1 MTAPGTASPALGWL
15 PLAGWS
21 RMPCPPLPARTARI
35 AETLN
40 GNGSPLGAASHALNM
55 AALLASDCG
64 MDDLARDLCH
74 RQIQPYLRLGRPLTA
89 DEGRLMLGP
98 ALNLARLD
106 LRAGNPDDALRRL
119 EDIDQAI
126 AAGRDLAVD
135 GSVLPV
141 SAIGG
146 TSEEHAKLRN
156 IVRAL
161 HVGDG
166 VRAHAMAGR
175 WHLAAGLAETLGG
188 IYPRLLEGRQAA
200 VIARCLA
207 GDLNG
212 ARRILTQATAAES
225 WEDQIA
231 ACLAVL
237 ASPPGEVTDAVNMMT
252 STFLASPLPADR
264 VLFRARLS
272 ATVVALSQEIRPD
285 NAAQVATA
293 AAGEAIRAGEG
304 YAARDILASPATAS
318 LLETHS
324 RKELARIA
332 DESGLGRGTMPPA
345 LADVL
350 HRTLEKALACQGTA
364 LARPALT
371 STARRAE
378 RGSPSA
384 PRTPSS
390 SEGAV

>member
-1 MTAPGTASPALGWL
+1 MTDPGTDAAALKWL

-21 RMPCPPLPARTARI
+21 RLPCPPLPARTARI
-35 AETLN
+35 AEILN
-40 GNGSPLGAASHALNM
+40 GNGHPLGVASHALNM

-64 MDDLARDLCH
+64 MDNLARDLCH
-74 RQIQPYLRLGRPLTA
+74 RQIQTYLRLGRLLTA

-106 LRAGNPDDALRRL
+106 LRADNADEALRRL
-119 EDIDQAI
+119 EDIDKAI
-126 AAGRDLAVD
+126 ASSSDLAVD

-141 SAIGG
+141 SAIDG

-161 HVGDG
+161 HVSDG
-166 VRAHAMAGR
+166 IRAHAMAGR

-188 IYPRLLEGRQAA
+188 VYPRLLEGRQAA

-212 ARRILTQATAAES
+212 ARWVLTQAAVAES
-225 WEDQIA
+225 WEDQVA

-237 ASPPGEVTDAVNMMT
+237 ASPAGEITDVIDTMT
-252 STFLASPLPADR
+252 NTFLTSSLPEDR

-272 ATVVALSQEIRPD
+272 ATVVALSRETCPD
-285 NAAQVATA
+285 DAAQVAATA
-293 AAGEAIRAGEG
+293 ADEAIRVADA
-304 YAARDILASPATAS
+304 YATRDILATPAVADLLGPYS
-318 LLETHS
+318 L
-324 RKELARIA
+324 KELARIT

-345 LADVL
+345 LADVF
-350 HRTLEKALACQGTA
+350 HRTVEKALTDHGTA
-364 LARPALT
+364 LARPALPSTVQLART
-371 STARRAE
+371 SCGRSR
-378 RGSPSA
+378 S
-384 PRTPSS
+384 
-390 SEGAV
+390 

>member
-1 MTAPGTASPALGWL
+1 MTGSGAVPAALGWF

-35 AETLN
+35 AGILN
-40 GNGSPLGAASHALNM
+40 GNGSPLGVASHALNM

-74 RQIQPYLRLGRPLTA
+74 RQIQPYTRLTRRLTA

-106 LRAGNPDDALRRL
+106 LRAGSGDDALRRL
-119 EDIDQAI
+119 EDADQAV

-188 IYPRLLEGRQAA
+188 VYPRLLEGRQAV

-212 ARRILTQATAAES
+212 ARRVLAQATAAES
-225 WEDQIA
+225 WEDQVA

-237 ASPPGEVTDAVNMMT
+237 ASPAGEVTDAVDTMT
-252 STFLASPLPADR
+252 STFLTDPLPADR

-285 NAAQVATA
+285 NAAQVAVA
-293 AAGEAIRAGEG
+293 AAGEAIQASDA
-304 YAARDILASPATAS
+304 YAARDILASPTAAS
-318 LLETHS
+318 LLGPRS

-332 DESGLGRGTMPPA
+332 DESGLSRGTMPPA

-350 HRTLEKALACQGTA
+350 RLTVDEALAGQGTA
-364 LARPALT
+364 LARTALP
-371 STARRAE
+371 SAASRAE

-384 PRTPSS
+384 PHRVK
-390 SEGAV
+390 GAL

>member
-1 MTAPGTASPALGWL
+1 MTDPGTIPAALRWL

-21 RMPCPPLPARTARI
+21 RMSCPPLPTRTARI
-35 AETLN
+35 ADILN
-40 GNGSPLGAASHALNM
+40 GHGSPLGTASHALNM

-74 RQIQPYLRLGRPLTA
+74 RQIQPYTRLRRPLTA

-98 ALNLARLD
+98 VLNLARLD
-106 LRAGNPDDALRRL
+106 LRAGSGDDALRRL
-119 EDIDQAI
+119 EDADQAV
-126 AAGRDLAVD
+126 AAARDLVVD

-141 SAIGG
+141 SAISG
-146 TSEEHAKLRN
+146 TSEEHTKLRN

-175 WHLAAGLAETLGG
+175 WHLAAGLAEALGG
-188 IYPRLLEGRQAA
+188 VYPRLLEGRQAA

-207 GDLNG
+207 ADLGG
-212 ARRILTQATAAES
+212 ARRVLTQATAAES
-225 WEDQIA
+225 WEDQVA

-237 ASPPGEVTDAVNMMT
+237 ASPEGEVTDAAITMT
-252 STFLASPLPADR
+252 SRFLADPLPADR

-272 ATVVALSQEIRPD
+272 ATVVALSREIRPD
-285 NAAQVATA
+285 SAAQVAMA
-293 AAGEAIRAGEG
+293 AAGEAIRAGEA
-304 YAARDILASPATAS
+304 YAARDILASPAAAS
-318 LLETHS
+318 LLEPRS

-345 LADVL
+345 LAGVL
-350 HRTLEKALACQGTA
+350 HLTVEKALAGQGTA
-364 LARPALT
+364 LAQPA
-371 STARRAE
+371 SPSAARRAE
-378 RGSPSA
+378 
-384 PRTPSS
+384 
-390 SEGAV
+390 

>member
-1 MTAPGTASPALGWL
+1 MTAPGTASAALGWL

-21 RMPCPPLPARTARI
+21 RMPCPPLPARTARV
-35 AETLN
+35 AEILN
-40 GNGSPLGAASHALNM
+40 GNGSPLGVASHALNM

-64 MDDLARDLCH
+64 MDDLARDLCW
-74 RQIQPYLRLGRPLTA
+74 RQIQPYTRLRRPLTA

-98 ALNLARLD
+98 VLNLARLD
-106 LRAGNPDDALRRL
+106 LRAGSPDDALRRL
-119 EDIDQAI
+119 EDADHAV
-126 AAGRDLAVD
+126 AAGRDLTVD

-156 IVRAL
+156 VVRAL

-188 IYPRLLEGRQAA
+188 VYPRLLEGRQAA

-207 GDLNG
+207 GDLDG

-225 WEDQIA
+225 WEDQVA
-231 ACLAVL
+231 ASLAVL
-237 ASPPGEVTDAVNMMT
+237 ASPAGEVTDAIDTMT
-252 STFLASPLPADR
+252 SRFLADPLPADR

-272 ATVVALSQEIRPD
+272 ATVVALSREIRPD
-285 NAAQVATA
+285 NAAQVAMA
-293 AAGEAIRAGEG
+293 AAGEAIRAREA
-304 YAARDILASPATAS
+304 YAARDILASPTAAS
-318 LLETHS
+318 LLEPRS
-324 RKELARIA
+324 RRELARIA

-350 HRTLEKALACQGTA
+350 HLTVDKALAGQGTA
-364 LARPALT
+364 LARPSLPSA
-371 STARRAE
+371 ARRAE
-378 RGSPSA
+378 
-384 PRTPSS
+384 
-390 SEGAV
+390 

>member
-1 MTAPGTASPALGWL
+1 MTGSGTVHAALGWL

-35 AETLN
+35 AEILN
-40 GNGSPLGAASHALNM
+40 GNGSLLGAASHALNM

-74 RQIQPYLRLGRPLTA
+74 RQIQPYLRISRPLTA

-106 LRAGNPDDALRRL
+106 LRAGSPDEALRRL
-119 EDIDQAI
+119 EDIDQAV
-126 AAGRDLAVD
+126 AAGRDISVD

-156 IVRAL
+156 VVRAL

-188 IYPRLLEGRQAA
+188 VYSRLLEGRQAA

-207 GDLNG
+207 GDLDG
-212 ARRILTQATAAES
+212 ARRVLTQAAAAES
-225 WEDQIA
+225 WEDQVA
-231 ACLAVL
+231 ACLAFL
-237 ASPPGEVTDAVNMMT
+237 ASPAGEVTDAVDTMT
-252 STFLASPLPADR
+252 SRFLADPLPADR

-272 ATVVALSQEIRPD
+272 ATVVALSREIRPD
-285 NAAQVATA
+285 NAAQVAMA
-293 AAGEAIRAGEG
+293 AAGEAIRAGDA
-304 YAARDILASPATAS
+304 YAARDILASPAAAS
-318 LLETHS
+318 LLGPRS

-332 DESGLGRGTMPPA
+332 DESGLGRRTIPPA
-345 LADVL
+345 LADIL
-350 HRTLEKALACQGTA
+350 HLTVEKALADQGTA
-364 LARPALT
+364 LARPALP

-378 RGSPSA
+378 
-384 PRTPSS
+384 
-390 SEGAV
+390 

>member
-1 MTAPGTASPALGWL
+1 MTAPGTDPAALGWL

-21 RMPCPPLPARTARI
+21 RLPCPPLPARTAHV
-35 AETLN
+35 AEILN
-40 GNGSPLGAASHALNM
+40 GNGSLLGIASHALNM

-74 RQIQPYLRLGRPLTA
+74 RQIQPYLRLRRPLTA

-106 LRAGNPDDALRRL
+106 LRAGSPDDALRRL
-119 EDIDQAI
+119 EDADQAVT
-126 AAGRDLAVD
+126 AGRDLAVD

-166 VRAHAMAGR
+166 VRAHATAGR

-188 IYPRLLEGRQAA
+188 VYPRLLEGRQAA

-207 GDLNG
+207 ADLNG
-212 ARRILTQATAAES
+212 ARRVLTQATAAES
-225 WEDQIA
+225 WEDQVA

-237 ASPPGEVTDAVNMMT
+237 ASP
-252 STFLASPLPADR
+252 
-264 VLFRARLS
+264 
-272 ATVVALSQEIRPD
+272 
-285 NAAQVATA
+285 AA
-293 AAGEAIRAGEG
+293 
-304 YAARDILASPATAS
+304 AS
-318 LLETHS
+318 LLEPRS

-350 HRTLEKALACQGTA
+350 HRTAEKALADQETA
-364 LARPALT
+364 LARPALPGA
-371 STARRAE
+371 ARRAE

-384 PRTPSS
+384 PHRVKEHCDRNHRSRR
-390 SEGAV
+390 

>member
-1 MTAPGTASPALGWL
+1 
-15 PLAGWS
+15 
-21 RMPCPPLPARTARI
+21 MPCPPLPARTARI
-35 AETLN
+35 AEILN
-40 GNGSPLGAASHALNM
+40 GNDSPLGAASHALNM

-74 RQIQPYLRLGRPLTA
+74 RQIQPYTRISRPLSA

-98 ALNLARLD
+98 VLNLARLD
-106 LRAGNPDDALRRL
+106 LRAGSGDDALRRL
-119 EDIDQAI
+119 EDADQAV
-126 AAGRDLAVD
+126 AAGRDLVVD

-156 IVRAL
+156 VVRAL

-188 IYPRLLEGRQAA
+188 VYPRLLEGRQAA

-207 GDLNG
+207 GDLNS
-212 ARRILTQATAAES
+212 ARRVLTQAAAAES
-225 WEDQIA
+225 WEDQVA
-231 ACLAVL
+231 VCLAVF
-237 ASPPGEVTDAVNMMT
+237 ASPAGEVTDAAIAMT
-252 STFLASPLPADR
+252 SRFLADPLPEDR

-272 ATVVALSQEIRPD
+272 ATVVALSREIRPD
-285 NAAQVATA
+285 DAAQVAMA
-293 AAGEAIRAGEG
+293 AAGEAIQAGEA
-304 YAARDILASPATAS
+304 YAARDILASPAVAS
-318 LLETHS
+318 LLEPRS

-345 LADVL
+345 LADIFHLTV
-350 HRTLEKALACQGTA
+350 EKALAGQGTA
-364 LARPALT
+364 LARPALP
-371 STARRAE
+371 SAARRAE
-378 RGSPSA
+378 
-384 PRTPSS
+384 
-390 SEGAV
+390 

>member
-1 MTAPGTASPALGWL
+1 MTHPGTDPAALGWL
-15 PLAGWS
+15 PLAGWL

-35 AETLN
+35 AEILN
-40 GNGSPLGAASHALNM
+40 GNGSLLGVASHALNM

-64 MDDLARDLCH
+64 MNDLARDLCH
-74 RQIQPYLRLGRPLTA
+74 RQIQPYLCLRRPLTA

-98 ALNLARLD
+98 VLNLARLD
-106 LRAGNPDDALRRL
+106 LRAGSGDDALRRL
-119 EDIDQAI
+119 EDADQAV

-146 TSEEHAKLRN
+146 TSEEHAKLRS

-166 VRAHAMAGR
+166 VRAHATVGR

-188 IYPRLLEGRQAA
+188 VYPRLLEGRQAV

-207 GDLNG
+207 GDLSG
-212 ARRILTQATAAES
+212 ARRVLTQATVAES
-225 WEDQIA
+225 WENQVA

-237 ASPPGEVTDAVNMMT
+237 ASPAGEVTDAVDTMT
-252 STFLASPLPADR
+252 SRFLADPLPAGR

-272 ATVVALSQEIRPD
+272 ATVVALSREIRPD
-285 NAAQVATA
+285 NAAQVAMA
-293 AAGEAIRAGEG
+293 AAGEAIQAREG
-304 YAARDILASPATAS
+304 YAARDILASPAAAS
-318 LLETHS
+318 LLEPRS

-345 LADVL
+345 LADIL
-350 HRTLEKALACQGTA
+350 HLTVEKALACQGTA

-384 PRTPSS
+384 PISVSS
-390 SEGAV
+390 SKGAL